1 VSLPLELPG
10 QQAGL
15 IAAIACA
22 LLLLAPGA
30 AGAHRFN
37 APTSAEIVSGGPN
50 GARGTVSSP
59 VRACEANRLVE
70 LFRVDELG
78 GPPQSYGRT
87 RTDDDGDWRVATSL
101 FTGDY
106 FVTVKRSRAARSAK
120 KKPKHRH
127 RCKRGR
133 SQTKRL

>member
-1 VSLPLELPG
+1 VPVPLELAG

-15 IAAIACA
+15 IAAAACA
-22 LLLLAPGA
+22 LLLIAPGVA
-30 AGAHRFN
+30 AAHRFN
-37 APTSAEIVSGGPN
+37 APTRAEIVSGGPT

-59 VRACEANRLVE
+59 APACEANRLVE

-78 GPPQSYGRT
+78 GPPQSYGTT
-87 RTDDDGDWRVATSL
+87 RTNENGRWRIATSL

-106 FVTVKRSRAARSAK
+106 FVTVKRSRLAGPAK
-120 KKPKHRH
+120 KKDKHPH

-133 SQTKRL
+133 SKKKRL

>member
-1 VSLPLELPG
+1 M
-10 QQAGL
+10 
-15 IAAIACA
+15 
-22 LLLLAPGA
+22 LLLLAPSA

-37 APTSAEIVSGGPN
+37 APTSTEIVSGGPN

-59 VRACEANRLVE
+59 VPACDANRLVE

-78 GPPQSYGRT
+78 GPPQSYGTT
-87 RTDDDGDWRVATSL
+87 RTDEDGDWRFRTSL

-106 FVTVKRSRAARSAK
+106 FVTVKKSRMASTARK
-120 KKPKHRH
+120 KEKHSH

-133 SQTKRL
+133 STKKRL